1 MFQYNQYESKKRKN
15 DYGET
20 SKSEKKVCIYLHP
33 HNASKYHARKNKFGH
48 IQRVVTELV
57 INIAFRLTVNFY
69 LTFCHL
75 SFFHAAK
82 LRLSKSKWNM
92 FLLPSVSS
100 FALFRM
106 QSYKLFPKRPNFQL
120 LFCFASN
127 GLRLSTNSWESG
139 AISRTS
145 SSVTSDM
152 LL

>member
-1 MFQYNQYESKKRKN
+1 MKENKSIPFCYLLLIMFQYNQYESKKRKN

-75 SFFHAAK
+75 FFSCRKAAIKQEQMEHVSFAEREQLRIVSNAK
-82 LRLSKSKWNM
+82 LQTISETSKLSAA
-92 FLLPSVSS
+92 FLLC
-100 FALFRM
+100 
-106 QSYKLFPKRPNFQL
+106 K
-120 LFCFASN
+120 
-127 GLRLSTNSWESG
+127 
-139 AISRTS
+139 
-145 SSVTSDM
+145 
-152 LL
+152 